1 MTDSNKQDE
10 YYKNYNYKDRLPV
23 YIPIAELRN
32 DQAKRLIESEA
43 FCIIPWIHMHGFPDG
58 RAYPCCLAEMDHPI
72 GDLHKN
78 TMEEVWND
86 APYRNLRVN
95 MLADVKSKECVKCYE
110 QESNGFVSMRNSANK
125 NFGQHI
131 GLIDNTKEDGTYEDF
146 KIRYYDIR
154 FSNLCN
160 FSCRSCGSLFSS
172 NWYNEEVKMYG
183 KREHPQ
189 FMYAGRDETD
199 MWEQMQQHI
208 PHLEQIYFA
217 GGEPLIMEEHYKVL
231 EELVRLGKFDVR
243 LIYNTNF
250 SKLRLRD
257 KNVLEYWKLFKN
269 VSVGASLDD
278 SYQRGEYIRK
288 GTKWDEIVR
297 NREQML
303 EHAPTVDFYVSSTVS
318 LMNVWHQPE
327 FHQEWVN
334 KGYIRA
340 QDWNVNILQGPD
352 RMRIDV
358 LPQEY
363 KKAIEERLLQHI
375 NWLEPKDHL
384 KRAVN
389 GYKGIISFMN
399 GNDRSYL
406 LDKFFAVND
415 RLDESRN
422 EKFEEVFPEYKELRN
437 YVTTK

>member
-1 MTDSNKQDE
+1 MNENKKQDD
-10 YYKNYNYKDRLPV
+10 YYTKYNYKDRTPV
-23 YIPIAELRN
+23 YIPIEDLRD
-32 DQAKRLIESEA
+32 DQKDRLIKSDT
-43 FCIIPWIHMHGFPDG
+43 FCMIPWIHMHGFPDG
-58 RAYPCCLAEMDHPI
+58 RAYPCCLAEMDYPI
-72 GDLHKN
+72 GDLRKN
-78 TMEEVWND
+78 TMEEIWND
-86 APYRNLRVN
+86 IPYKDIRAN
-95 MLADVKSKECVKCYE
+95 MLTEKKSKECSKCYE
-110 QESNGFVSMRNSANK
+110 QENSGFISMRNSANK

-131 GLIDNTKEDGTYEDF
+131 GLVDDTKPDGTYSDF

-172 NWYNEEVKMYG
+172 SWYNEETKLFG
-183 KREHPQ
+183 KRGHPQ
-189 FMYAGRDETD
+189 IMYAGKDEND

-231 EELVRLGKFDVR
+231 DELVRLEKFDVR

-257 KNVLEYWKLFKN
+257 KNVLDYWKLFKS

-278 SYQRGEYIRK
+278 MGARAEYVRK
-288 GTKWDEIVR
+288 GTKWDEILR

-303 EHAPTVDFYVSSTVS
+303 LKSPNVDFYVSSTVS
-318 LMNVWHQPE
+318 LLNVWHQPE
-327 FHQEWVN
+327 FHKDWVERGFI
-334 KGYIRA
+334 KP

-358 LPQEY
+358 LPQRY
-363 KKAIEERLLQHI
+363 KKEVEEKLLNHI
-375 NWLEPKDHL
+375 YWLGPKDSL
-384 KRAVN
+384 KRATN
-389 GYKGIISFMN
+389 GYKSMITFMN
-399 GNDRSYL
+399 GEDKSHLLNEFFVTND
-406 LDKFFAVND
+406 K
-415 RLDESRN
+415 LDESRN

-437 YVTTK
+437 YVITK